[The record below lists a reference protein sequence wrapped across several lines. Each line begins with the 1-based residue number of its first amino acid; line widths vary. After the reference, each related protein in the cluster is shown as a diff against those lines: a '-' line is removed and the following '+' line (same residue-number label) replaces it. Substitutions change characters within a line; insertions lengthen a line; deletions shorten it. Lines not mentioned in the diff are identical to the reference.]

1 MYMNTNIERGTYKM
15 AKKVL
20 TPEEFQAKLEK
31 KAAKRKLFFGTF
43 TKALAF
49 FLAIAIAWSLAAIAF
64 APAIGG
70 TIVSGGTQTQQ
81 SSTSTPGGSTS
92 TPSDS
97 TSTPSGS
104 TTTPDAPSGDANAPA
119 GNTGVTAA
127 DAAKALNDATA
138 KAAKATYKWTR
149 SGKFTKDVDVGALT
163 SILNGIISGVVK
175 NNDYPGDDNYTV
187 NEVVGGFLGIKDLS
201 GTFTNGKCADLNDN
215 DNNKYKLKAMTLTAN
230 DIASVSVSGN
240 TYTITIKDTN
250 TPDANSAWAHAS
262 NDYITVDEVNT
273 EIAKAVSDKVKVQ
286 KDGTSADYK
295 NIKLIAVIENGKLTS
310 LKYSYD
316 MEATL
321 VIKAGITANGTGA
334 AHMEA
339 TYSDFKY

>member
-1 MYMNTNIERGTYKM
+1 M

-64 APAIGG
+64 TPAIGG
-70 TIVSGGTQTQQ
+70 GTVVNGGNQTQQ
-81 SSTSTPGGSTS
+81 SNTSTPGDSTSTPGDS
-92 TPSDS
+92 TPGDS
-97 TSTPSGS
+97 TSTPGDTNTPSTPGDTNTPNGS
-104 TTTPDAPSGDANAPA
+104 
-119 GNTGVTAA
+119 TGVTAA

-149 SGKFTKDVDVGALT
+149 SGKFTKDVNVGVLT
-163 SILNGIISGVVK
+163 SVLNGLISGVVK
-175 NNDYPGDDNYTV
+175 NNDYPGDDHYTV

-215 DNNKYKLKAMTLTAN
+215 DSNKYKLKAMTLTAN
-230 DIASVSVSGN
+230 DIANVSVSGN

-262 NDYITVDEVNT
+262 NDYITVDEVNK

-286 KDGTSADYK
+286 KDGTSANYK

-321 VIKAGITANGTGA
+321 AIKAGLTANGTGA

-339 TYSDFKY
+339 SYSDFKY

>member
-1 MYMNTNIERGTYKM
+1 M

-31 KAAKRKLFFGTF
+31 KAAKRNLFFGTF

-70 TIVSGGTQTQQ
+70 GTVVNGGVQTPSGD
-81 SSTSTPGGSTS
+81 TS
-92 TPSDS
+92 TPSTPSGDTNTPS
-97 TSTPSGS
+97 GDTSTPSGDTNTPS
-104 TTTPDAPSGDANAPA
+104 TPSGDANTPA

-149 SGKFTKDVDVGALT
+149 SGKFTKDVNVGALT

-175 NNDYPGDDNYTV
+175 NNDYPGDDHYTV

-215 DNNKYKLKAMTLTAN
+215 DSNKYKLKAMTLTAN
-230 DIASVSVSGN
+230 DIANVSVSGN

-250 TPDANSAWAHAS
+250 TPDANSSWAHAS

-273 EIAKAVSDKVKVQ
+273 EIANAVSDKVKVQ
-286 KDGTSADYK
+286 KDGTSANYK
-295 NIKLIAVIENGKLTS
+295 NIKLIAVIESGKLTS

-321 VIKAGITANGTGA
+321 VIKAGLTANGTGA

-339 TYSDFKY
+339 SYSDFKY

>member
-1 MYMNTNIERGTYKM
+1 M

-64 APAIGG
+64 TPAIGG
-70 TIVSGGTQTQQ
+70 GTVVSGGNQTQQ
-81 SSTSTPGGSTS
+81 SNTSTPGDSTSTPGDS
-92 TPSDS
+92 TPGDS
-97 TSTPSGS
+97 TSTPGDTNTPSTPGDTNTPNGS
-104 TTTPDAPSGDANAPA
+104 
-119 GNTGVTAA
+119 TGVTAA

-149 SGKFTKDVDVGALT
+149 SGKFTKDVNVGVLT
-163 SILNGIISGVVK
+163 SVLNGLISGVVK
-175 NNDYPGDDNYTV
+175 NNDYPGDDHYTV

-215 DNNKYKLKAMTLTAN
+215 DSNKYKLKAMTLTAN
-230 DIASVSVSGN
+230 DIANVSVSGN

-262 NDYITVDEVNT
+262 NDYITVDEVNK

-286 KDGTSADYK
+286 KDGTSANYK

-321 VIKAGITANGTGA
+321 AIKAGLTANGTGA

-339 TYSDFKY
+339 SYSDFKY

>member
-1 MYMNTNIERGTYKM
+1 M

-31 KAAKRKLFFGTF
+31 KTAKRNLFFGTF

-70 TIVSGGTQTQQ
+70 GTVVNGGVQTPSGDTNTPSTPSGDTNTP
-81 SSTSTPGGSTS
+81 SGDTSTPGDTN
-92 TPSDS
+92 TPS
-97 TSTPSGS
+97 T
-104 TTTPDAPSGDANAPA
+104 PSGDANTPA

-138 KAAKATYKWTR
+138 KAAKASYKWTR
-149 SGKFTKDVDVGALT
+149 SGKFTEDVNVGALT
-163 SILNGIISGVVK
+163 GALNAIISGVVK
-175 NNDYPGDDNYTV
+175 NNDYPGDDHYTV
-187 NEVVGGFLGIKDLS
+187 NEVVGGFLGIKDQS
-201 GTFTNGKCADLNDN
+201 ATFTNGKTEDLNEKDS
-215 DNNKYKLKAMTLTAN
+215 NKYKLKAMALTAN

-240 TYTITIKDTN
+240 TYTIKIKDTN

-262 NDYITVDEVNT
+262 NDYITVDEVNA
-273 EIAKAVSDKVKVQ
+273 EIASAVGDKVKVQ
-286 KDGTSADYK
+286 KDGTSANYT
-295 NIKLIAVIENGKLTS
+295 NINIVAVIENGKLTS

-316 MEATL
+316 MKATL
-321 VIKAGITANGTGA
+321 VIKVAITATGTGA
-334 AHMEA
+334 GHMEA

>member
-1 MYMNTNIERGTYKM
+1 M
-15 AKKVL
+15 AKKPL
-20 TPEEFQAKLEK
+20 TPEQAEIKAMK
-31 KAAKRKLFFGTF
+31 KAKKSENW
-43 TKALAF
+43 TKFWAVL
-49 FLAIAIAWSLAAIAF
+49 LAAVLTF
-64 APAIGG
+64 AVVSMGKTAAEDAIEKAKEQN
-70 TIVSGGTQTQQ
+70 QTENV
-81 SSTSTPGGSTS
+81 GSNNTTDNS
-92 TPSDS
+92 NTN
-97 TSTPSGS
+97 TPSGD
-104 TTTPDAPSGDANAPA
+104 TNTPSGDTNTPSGDTNTPSGDANAPA

>member
-1 MYMNTNIERGTYKM
+1 M

-64 APAIGG
+64 TPAIGG
-70 TIVSGGTQTQQ
+70 GTVVNGGNQTQQ
-81 SSTSTPGGSTS
+81 SNTSTPGDSTSTPGDS
-92 TPSDS
+92 TPGDS
-97 TSTPSGS
+97 TSTPGDTNTPSTPGDTNTPNGS
-104 TTTPDAPSGDANAPA
+104 
-119 GNTGVTAA
+119 TGVTAA

-149 SGKFTKDVDVGALT
+149 SGKFTKDVNVGVLT
-163 SILNGIISGVVK
+163 SVLNGIISGVVK
-175 NNDYPGDDNYTV
+175 NNDYPGDDHYTV

-215 DNNKYKLKAMTLTAN
+215 DSNKYKLKAMTLTAN
-230 DIASVSVSGN
+230 DIANVSVSGN

-262 NDYITVDEVNT
+262 NDYITVDEVNK

-286 KDGTSADYK
+286 KDGTSANYK

-321 VIKAGITANGTGA
+321 AIKAGLTANGTGA

-339 TYSDFKY
+339 SYSDFKY

>member
-1 MYMNTNIERGTYKM
+1 M

-31 KAAKRKLFFGTF
+31 KTAKRNLFFGTF

-70 TIVSGGTQTQQ
+70 GTVVNGGVQTPSGNTSTPSTPSGDTNTP
-81 SSTSTPGGSTS
+81 SGDTSTPGDTN
-92 TPSDS
+92 TPS
-97 TSTPSGS
+97 T
-104 TTTPDAPSGDANAPA
+104 PSGDANTPA

-138 KAAKATYKWTR
+138 KAAKASYKWTR
-149 SGKFTKDVDVGALT
+149 SGKFTEDVIVGALT
-163 SILNGIISGVVK
+163 GALNAIIGGVVK
-175 NNDYPGDDNYTV
+175 NTDYPGDDHYTV
-187 NEVVGGFLGIKDLS
+187 NEVVGGFLGIKDQS
-201 GTFTNGKCADLNDN
+201 ATFTNGKSADLNDK
-215 DNNKYKLKAMTLTAN
+215 DNNKYKLKAMALTAN
-230 DIASVSVSGN
+230 DIANVSVSGN
-240 TYTITIKDTN
+240 TYTIKIKDTN

-262 NDYITVDEVNT
+262 NDYITVDEVNA
-273 EIAKAVSDKVKVQ
+273 EIANAVGDKVKVQ
-286 KDGTSADYK
+286 KDGTSANYT
-295 NIKLIAVIENGKLTS
+295 NINIVAVIENGKLTS

-316 MEATL
+316 MKATL
-321 VIKAGITANGTGA
+321 VIKVAITATGTGA
-334 AHMEA
+334 GHMEA

>member
-1 MYMNTNIERGTYKM
+1 M

-64 APAIGG
+64 TPAIGG
-70 TIVSGGTQTQQ
+70 GTVVSGGNQTQQ
-81 SSTSTPGGSTS
+81 SNTSTPGDSTSTPGDS
-92 TPSDS
+92 TPGDS
-97 TSTPSGS
+97 TSTPGDTNTPSTPGDTNTPNGS
-104 TTTPDAPSGDANAPA
+104 
-119 GNTGVTAA
+119 TGVTAA

-149 SGKFTKDVDVGALT
+149 SGKFTKDVNVGVLT
-163 SILNGIISGVVK
+163 SVLNGIISGVVK
-175 NNDYPGDDNYTV
+175 NNDYPGDDHYTV

-215 DNNKYKLKAMTLTAN
+215 DSNKYKLKAMTLTAN
-230 DIASVSVSGN
+230 DIANVSVSGN

-262 NDYITVDEVNT
+262 NDYITVDEVNK

-286 KDGTSADYK
+286 KDGTSANYK

-321 VIKAGITANGTGA
+321 AIKAGLTANGTGA

-339 TYSDFKY
+339 SYSDFKY